1 MESFSDL
8 ELENFTTSMD
18 GYIGVLRID
27 RPPANAHDLDMI
39 LELQKAVEAI
49 RFDETVRVAVL
60 GSENEKF
67 FSSGYDIQD
76 LQEEEG
82 RHIGK
87 ASQTSKEVIMKMRTT
102 DTLFVAAVNGHCMG
116 GGLEFALACDFRFV
130 GNDENYNVG
139 VPEVKLGLIPGE
151 AGTQLLPRYIGRSK
165 ALKMMVTGETIDPEE
180 AHDIGLFDE
189 IHPPDEVEDAAFDF
203 AHQVAELPNR
213 AVGFDKLAVN
223 EGMELPLWDALA
235 HERELQNQLF
245 DTPGAEEGISAFLDK
260 REPDFIGAE
269 LDEEEQVQETT
280 ADD

>member
-18 GYIGVLRID
+18 GHVGILRID

-39 LELQKAVEAI
+39 IELQSAVESV
-49 RFDETVRVAVL
+49 RFDEDVRVAVL
-60 GSENEKF
+60 ASENETF
-67 FSSGYDIQD
+67 FSSGYDIQA
-76 LQEEEG
+76 LQEETG

-87 ASQTSKEVIMKMRTT
+87 ASQTSKETIMKMRTT
-102 DTLFVAAVNGHCMG
+102 DTLFIAAVDGHCMG
-116 GGLEFALACDFRFV
+116 GGLEFALACDFRFI
-130 GNDENYNVG
+130 GDDPDYNVG

-165 ALKMMVTGETIDPEE
+165 ALKMMVTGETLDPEE
-180 AHDIGLFDE
+180 AHEIGLFDE
-189 IHPPDEVEDAAFDF
+189 LHPPEEVEGKALEF
-203 AHQVAELPNR
+203 AHQIAELPNR

-245 DTPGAEEGISAFLDK
+245 ETPGAEEGISAFLEK
-260 REPDFIGAE
+260 REPDFVAAE
-269 LDEEEQVQETT
+269 LGEKTVEGPAT
-280 ADD
+280 DD